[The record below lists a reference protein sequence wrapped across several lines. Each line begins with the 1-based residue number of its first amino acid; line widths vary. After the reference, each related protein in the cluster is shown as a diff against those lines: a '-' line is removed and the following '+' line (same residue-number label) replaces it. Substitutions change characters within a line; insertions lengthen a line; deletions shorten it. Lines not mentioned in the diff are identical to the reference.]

1 MPHWKSMMDRDYI
14 FAFDLNGK
22 DVTVTI
28 ARVEAGTLN
37 GSSGRKAKKPVVY
50 FEGKEKGLALNA
62 TNCKT
67 VAKLYGNYTEKWIG
81 KQITLYPT
89 TTEMA
94 GETVE
99 CIRVR
104 PQAPRREAPKNG
116 KGDKATPLKTQGE
129 LEQALREQGV
139 LGAQGGASELSADE
153 AAEIARIEAEEAAQ
167 S

>member
-22 DVTVTI
+22 EVTVTI
-28 ARVEAGTLN
+28 SRVEAGTLN
-37 GSSGRKAKKPVVY
+37 GSSGRKAKKPIVY
-50 FEGKEKGLALNA
+50 FEGKEKGLALNS

-104 PQAPRREAPKNG
+104 PTVSKQAARNG
-116 KGDKATPLKTQGE
+116 KPDKPAGEQPGTPTLSTDE
-129 LEQALREQGV
+129 L
-139 LGAQGGASELSADE
+139 
-153 AAEIARIEAEEAAQ
+153 AEIARIEAEEAAQ

>member
-1 MPHWKSMMDRDYI
+1 MPHWKSMMDRDFI

-22 DVTVTI
+22 EVAVTI
-28 ARVEAGTLN
+28 SRVEAGTLN
-37 GSSGRKAKKPVVY
+37 GSGGRKAKKPVVY
-50 FEGKEKGLALNA
+50 FEGKEKGLALNS

-67 VAKLYGNYTEKWIG
+67 IAKLYGNYTEKWIG

-104 PQAPRREAPKNG
+104 PQAPRRETPKGGRNG
-116 KGDKATPLKTQGE
+116 KAEPEQTVATMP
-129 LEQALREQGV
+129 
-139 LGAQGGASELSADE
+139 ELSADE
-153 AAEIARIEAEEAAQ
+153 QAEIARIEAEEAAQ

>member
-1 MPHWKSMMDRDYI
+1 MPHWKSMMDRDFI

-22 DVTVTI
+22 EVTVTI
-28 ARVEAGTLN
+28 SRVEAGTLN
-37 GSSGRKAKKPVVY
+37 GSSGRKAKKPIVY

-81 KQITLYPT
+81 KQITIYPT
-89 TTEMA
+89 TTDMA

-104 PQAPRREAPKNG
+104 PTVSKQAARNG
-116 KGDKATPLKTQGE
+116 KTDKPAQ
-129 LEQALREQGV
+129 EQA
-139 LGAQGGASELSADE
+139 ASAPLSADE

>member
-1 MPHWKSMMDRDYI
+1 MPHWKSMMDRDFI

-22 DVTVTI
+22 EVTVTI
-28 ARVEAGTLN
+28 ARVEAGSLT
-37 GSSGRKAKKPVVY
+37 GSGGRKTKKPVVY

-81 KQITLYPT
+81 RQVTLYPT

-104 PQAPRREAPKNG
+104 PQMPKQAQRNG
-116 KGDKATPLKTQGE
+116 KGARHEPEPAQTAT
-129 LEQALREQGV
+129 EQP
-139 LGAQGGASELSADE
+139 ELSADE
-153 AAEIARIEAEEAAQ
+153 AAEIVRSEAEEAAQ

>member
-37 GSSGRKAKKPVVY
+37 GSSGRKAKKPVVF
-50 FEGKEKGLALNA
+50 FEGKEKGLALNS

-81 KQITLYPT
+81 KQITIYPT

-104 PQAPRREAPKNG
+104 PTAPRRDAKASNG
-116 KGDKATPLKTQGE
+116 KPAPQSPAPDQPA
-129 LEQALREQGV
+129 
-139 LGAQGGASELSADE
+139 LSADE
-153 AAEIARIEAEEAAQ
+153 QAEIARIEAEEAAQ

>member
-50 FEGKEKGLALNA
+50 FEGKEKGLALNS

-81 KQITLYPT
+81 KQITIYPT

-116 KGDKATPLKTQGE
+116 KSAPPKTQGE
-129 LEQALREQGV
+129 LEQALKDQGI
-139 LGAQGGASELSADE
+139 LGGAQGSVAELSPDE
-153 AAEIARIEAEEAAQ
+153 LAEIARIEAEEAAQ

>member
-81 KQITLYPT
+81 KQITIYPT

-104 PQAPRREAPKNG
+104 PQAPRREAPKAGRNG
-116 KGDKATPLKTQGE
+116 KSDGPPVETA
-129 LEQALREQGV
+129 QA
-139 LGAQGGASELSADE
+139 ELSPDE
-153 AAEIARIEAEEAAQ
+153 LAEIARIEAEEAAQ